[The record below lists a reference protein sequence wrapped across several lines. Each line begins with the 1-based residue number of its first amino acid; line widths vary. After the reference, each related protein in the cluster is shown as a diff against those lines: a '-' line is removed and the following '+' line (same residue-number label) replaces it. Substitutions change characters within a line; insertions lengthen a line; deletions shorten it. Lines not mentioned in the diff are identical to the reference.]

1 MQFDILLLQ
10 DLAHCP
16 NCWLKVLAMLL
27 AAILLGLLLGY
38 IFWYRYQALYNELE
52 GQHEDLNNRFKSL
65 EEEFAALKYKYD
77 EAVKDSKALKS
88 SLNSCEADKATL
100 NAQLAR
106 LRDASGQ
113 GDDAGKMALGA
124 VPVTAKKAS
133 DDLKKIEGIGPKIEQ
148 LLNNAGI
155 HSFREL
161 AETNVE
167 RIQEILDAAGDSFR
181 LAKPNTWPKQ
191 AEMAADGRWDELK
204 AWQDELNGGRDDV
217 K

>member
-38 IFWYRYQALYNELE
+38 IFWYRYQKMYSELE
-52 GQHEDLNNRFKSL
+52 SQHEDLSTRFKSL

-77 EAVKDSKALKS
+77 EAVKDNKALKS

-106 LRDASGQ
+106 LRNASSQEG
-113 GDDAGKMALGA
+113 DAGKMALGA
-124 VPVTAKKAS
+124 VPVGAKQAS
-133 DDLKKIEGIGPKIEQ
+133 DNLQKIEGIGPKIEQ
-148 LLNNAGI
+148 LLNQAGV
-155 HSFREL
+155 HTYRDL
-161 AETNVE
+161 ANTSVE

-181 LAKPNTWPKQ
+181 LAKPATWPKQ

-204 AWQDELNGGRDDV
+204 AWQDELIGGRDDV